1 MNHLPRK
8 KPQSLLRPV
17 RDEAPCTDAEL
28 VARALAGER
37 SAEAEIYARH
47 VGYVMGLCVR
57 LLGQRG
63 EAEDAVQDTFVDV
76 LEQLHQLR
84 EPTRLRHWIGRVA
97 VHKVH
102 RRFRRRRLQRVF
114 GFAPAQQEDLSLVP
128 CTNQASPEQVVQL
141 ARLRQE
147 LAKVSDEARAAWLL
161 RFVDGYKLDEV
172 AELCG
177 CSLATAKRRIA
188 AADSHVRAHIA
199 LAEVEHV

>member
-84 EPTRLRHWIGRVA
+84 EPTRLRHWIG
-97 VHKVH
+97 
-102 RRFRRRRLQRVF
+102 RLQRVF

>member
-1 MNHLPRK
+1 MNHLPHK
-8 KPQSLLRPV
+8 KPQRLLRPV
-17 RDEAPCTDAEL
+17 RDEAPFTDAEL
-28 VARALAGER
+28 VARALSGER

-47 VGYVMGLCVR
+47 VGYVMSLCVR
-57 LLGQRG
+57 LLGRRG

-84 EPTRLRHWIGRVA
+84 EPARLRQWIGRVA

-102 RRFRRRRLQRVF
+102 RRFRRRRLQRLF
-114 GFAPAQQEDLSLVP
+114 GLAPSHEEDLSLVP
-128 CTNQASPEQVVQL
+128 CTNRASPEQLAQL

-147 LAKVSDEARAAWLL
+147 LAKVGDEARAAWLL
-161 RFVDGYKLDEV
+161 RFVDGYKLEEV
-172 AELCG
+172 AELCS

-188 AADSHVRAHIA
+188 AADSHVRAHVA